1 MIVKDVSFGDSA
13 RADLV
18 DGINIL
24 ANAVKSTLGARGQT
38 VLIESEHHTR
48 GITVTKDGVTVA
60 NSINLMHPTQN
71 LAVRMMKEA
80 ADNTATSAGD
90 GTTTAI
96 VLAQAIILEAM
107 DRLKPHMS
115 IIEVLR
121 GIRLM
126 SKRVVE
132 LLEGK
137 SKKVSGR
144 RLLDV
149 ATVSSNNDQ
158 ELGKIISDAYSE
170 VGADGVV
177 TVENSSGVETFSEI
191 ILGMK
196 VDRGYSSKYYITDHK
211 KGECILEKPYILVA
225 DQEINH
231 LSSIEHILEPII
243 KGGRSI
249 LIVGTVSAS
258 ATNTLNLNVMKGNIK
273 ACSIIPPQFG
283 WKSHELMEDISI
295 STGAKYFSE
304 DTGDNLEVIQM
315 SDLGEAKR
323 VIVGKDSTVIVTSDS
338 SEQVI
343 ANRIAELHEMEATV
357 EKSDEKDFIKERIAI
372 LGGGVGVVYVGAGS
386 DIEQKEKRDRVDD
399 AVCATKAALEGGI
412 LPGGGIALL
421 EIASE
426 IDMLGESESEKVAAA
441 ILAEAIQSPFRQI
454 LLNAGMD
461 YKKIE
466 AKLDKG
472 IGYDVK
478 NDEYGNMIKMGI
490 IDPTKVTRTALEN
503 AVSVATTILS
513 TNTIITNVRE
523 SSR

>member
-1 MIVKDVSFGDSA
+1 MIVKDVSFGESA

-24 ANAVKSTLGARGQT
+24 ADAVKSTLGARGQT

-107 DRLKPHMS
+107 SRIKSHMS
-115 IIEVLR
+115 VIEVLR
-121 GIRLM
+121 GIRKM
-126 SKRVVE
+126 SSVVVRMIDK
-132 LLEGK
+132 K
-137 SKKVSGR
+137 SKKVIGR

-149 ATVSSNNDQ
+149 ATVSSNNDK
-158 ELGKIISDAYSE
+158 ELGKIISGAYSS
-170 VGADGVV
+170 VGVNGVV
-177 TVENSSGVETFSEI
+177 TVENSSGVETFSEV

-211 KGECILEKPYILVA
+211 SGECVLEKPYILVA

-231 LSSIEHILEPII
+231 LSSIEHVLAPII
-243 KGGRSI
+243 KSGRSI

-295 STGAKYFSE
+295 ATGAKYFSE
-304 DTGDNLEVIQM
+304 DTGDNLEIIQM

-323 VIVGKDSTVIVTSDS
+323 VIVGKDSTVIVTSD
-338 SEQVI
+338 EREKVI
-343 ANRIAELHEMEATV
+343 GDRVSELHEMELTIDNA
-357 EKSDEKDFIKERIAI
+357 DEKDFIKERVAI
-372 LGGGVGVVYVGAGS
+372 LGGGVGVIYVGAGS

-399 AVCATKAALEGGI
+399 SVCATKAALLEGI

-421 EIASE
+421 EIARD
-426 IDMLGESESEKVAAA
+426 IDGMGSSESEKVASA
-441 ILAEAIQSPFRQI
+441 ILSAAIQSPFRQI
-454 LLNAGMD
+454 LKNAGLD
-461 YKKIE
+461 YRDIE
-466 AKLDKG
+466 ANLDKG

-478 NDEYGNMIKMGI
+478 EDRYGSMIKMGI
-490 IDPTKVTRTALEN
+490 IDPTKVTRVALEN

-523 SSR
+523 GSR

>member
-60 NSINLMHPTQN
+60 NSINLMDPTQN

-357 EKSDEKDFIKERIAI
+357 EKSDD
-372 LGGGVGVVYVGAGS
+372 
-386 DIEQKEKRDRVDD
+386 
-399 AVCATKAALEGGI
+399 
-412 LPGGGIALL
+412 
-421 EIASE
+421 
-426 IDMLGESESEKVAAA
+426 
-441 ILAEAIQSPFRQI
+441 
-454 LLNAGMD
+454 
-461 YKKIE
+461 
-466 AKLDKG
+466 
-472 IGYDVK
+472 
-478 NDEYGNMIKMGI
+478 
-490 IDPTKVTRTALEN
+490 
-503 AVSVATTILS
+503 
-513 TNTIITNVRE
+513 
-523 SSR
+523 